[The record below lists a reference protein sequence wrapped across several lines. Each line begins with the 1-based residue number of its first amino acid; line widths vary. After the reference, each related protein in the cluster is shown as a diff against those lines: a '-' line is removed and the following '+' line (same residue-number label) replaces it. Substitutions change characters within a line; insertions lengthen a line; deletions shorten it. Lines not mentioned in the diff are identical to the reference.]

1 MMKYMPGPR
10 LLLPLVIFLGVTVM
24 GLRVVDMVDLA
35 SSGRLTGAQAQ
46 AASKDAEK
54 HETPQS
60 KPAETHAAEPKAA
73 EPKAA
78 EKPAEAPA
86 EIEFDDD
93 ASPAEREVLKQ
104 LAGRREQLDKRAR
117 DLDSREMLI
126 KVTEQ
131 RVEQKIKEL
140 ESLRQQLQ
148 SMVNNANE
156 AQQVQIENLV
166 KIYETMKPDEAAKIF
181 ETLDMP
187 VLLGVIQK
195 MKPARTAP
203 IMAKMAPEK
212 AREVTVALT
221 KQDQL
226 PQVK

>member
-10 LLLPLVIFLGVTVM
+10 LLLPLAIFLGVTVM

-35 SSGRLTGAQAQ
+35 ASGRLIGAQAQ
-46 AASKDAEK
+46 AASKEADK

-60 KPAETHAAEPKAA
+60 KPADTHAAEPKAA
-73 EPKAA
+73 EKTA
-78 EKPAEAPA
+78 EKPAEPTA
-86 EIEFDDD
+86 ELEFDDD

-104 LAGRREQLDKRAR
+104 LAGRREQLDKRSR
-117 DLDSREMLI
+117 DLDSREMLV

-140 ESLRQQLQ
+140 ETLRQQLQ

-156 AQQVQIENLV
+156 AQQAQLENLV

-181 ETLDMP
+181 ETLEMP

-203 IMAKMAPEK
+203 IMARMAPEK